1 MIIIFL
7 LIIFCIFILTSFYYY
22 YNQIINEMTLMKQE
36 KSIYTEKTEY
46 ITKIENETVNEP
58 QIINDT
64 IPVWNFGKGDNL
76 IFLGEDDEL
85 NTQSIQVKD
94 LDQDR
99 FTFSINNQSRGKL
112 VILGSENITFI
123 LPYNGQV
130 VRKDSITIL
139 PKILCHFY
147 VIKKD
152 NYEVML
158 INSSNQII
166 YN

>member
-1 MIIIFL
+1 MA
-7 LIIFCIFILTSFYYY
+7 LI
-22 YNQIINEMTLMKQE
+22 KQE

-46 ITKIENETVNEP
+46 ITKIENETINEP
-58 QIINDT
+58 QIISDT

-76 IFLGEDDEL
+76 IFLGEEEGL

-94 LDQDR
+94 LDQDK
-99 FTFSINNQSRGKL
+99 FTFSINNQSKDKL
-112 VILGSENITFI
+112 IILGSKNITFI
-123 LPYNGQV
+123 LPLNGKMV
-130 VRKDSITIL
+130 KKDSITIL

-152 NYEVML
+152 NYEIML